1 MNPAFRLLIQC
12 LCWSLAGIAL
22 VSPLSAAKAD
32 KPEKGDKAE
41 KLAALGDAVPERAP
55 KREAGGAD
63 NGAKRDQAGPN
74 SRTMTKLRERME
86 IKDDAEWQVIY
97 ERIAR
102 VEEAKRGLNINTRP
116 TPNPNAEKGR
126 RANSATAERDALREA
141 LNDKLPDAEVK
152 ARLAQAHRVYLQR
165 EQAFAQAQADLRA
178 VLTVQQE
185 AVAVLFGVLPP

>member
-1 MNPAFRLLIQC
+1 MNPVFRPLLQRA
-12 LCWSLAGIAL
+12 CWSLAGLCL
-22 VSPLSAAKAD
+22 VSPLFAAKGD

-41 KLAALGDAVPERAP
+41 KLAALGDAAPERAP
-55 KREAGGAD
+55 KREAAGAE
-63 NGAKRDQAGPN
+63 NGPRRDQTGPN

-102 VEEAKRGLNINTRP
+102 VEETKRGLSLNARP
-116 TPNPNAEKGR
+116 APNPNAEKGR
-126 RANSATAERDALREA
+126 RSNAATAERDALREA
-141 LNDKLPDAEVK
+141 INDKLPDAELK
-152 ARLAQAHRVYLQR
+152 SRLAQAHRVYLQR

-185 AVAVLFGVLPP
+185 AVAVLFGILTP

>member
-1 MNPAFRLLIQC
+1 MNPFARLLFPR
-12 LCWSLAGIAL
+12 LCCSLAWLAL
-22 VSPLSAAKAD
+22 VSPLTAAKGD

-41 KLAALGDAVPERAP
+41 KLAALGDAAPERAP

-63 NGAKRDQAGPN
+63 NGPKRDQAGPN

-102 VEEAKRGLNINTRP
+102 VEEAKRGLNINARP
-116 TPNPNAEKGR
+116 APNPNAEKSR
-126 RANSATAERDALREA
+126 RSNSATPERDALREA
-141 LNDKLPDAEVK
+141 INDKLPDAEVK

-165 EQAFAQAQADLRA
+165 EQALTQAQADLRA

-185 AVAVLFGVLPP
+185 AVAVIFGILSP